1 MNEDDIKD
9 PEDDRIFEEVMQR
22 AIVAQAFKEF
32 YKRDLLS
39 VKFELKKTNQQLM
52 QASNYRGQQRILHKK
67 KYKTLGELSSL
78 AKVLTILEENKKM
91 MSMPENVSQSNHL
104 NPKKA
109 PVQRMSIISMGSQR
123 P

>member
-52 QASNYRGQQRILHKK
+52 QASNYRG
-67 KYKTLGELSSL
+67 
-78 AKVLTILEENKKM
+78 
-91 MSMPENVSQSNHL
+91 
-104 NPKKA
+104 
-109 PVQRMSIISMGSQR
+109 
-123 P
+123 